1 MALTP
6 RVSPPIINFVAQ
18 LDSPIKEERKT
29 MNQHNN
35 KINTDLKQ
43 AGILVVDDELANVRL
58 LEKILSTMGY
68 RNVVCT
74 QDPLQVAS
82 LYKEYN
88 SDLILLDIDMPILDG
103 YGVMEQLNELT
114 ENHPPA
120 ILVLTAQHTQSFRQ
134 RALDS
139 GARDYV
145 TKPFD
150 ANELLSRIHNLLEV
164 KMAHKFMRY
173 QNEILEQKVRD
184 RTQAIHDTRLQVVR
198 CLGRAA
204 EYRDEETGLHIIRMS
219 KMAVVIA
226 KAAGMNDEQCDLLLN
241 AAPMHD
247 IGKIGIPDQ
256 ILLKPG
262 KFEPDE
268 WKLMQTHAQIGA
280 DILSG
285 DDSDL
290 MSIAH
295 DIAISHHEKWNGKG
309 YPNRLEGEAIPLV
322 GRVTALADVFDALTS
337 VRPYK
342 TAWPVEK
349 AVDLIKEE
357 RGQHFDPGL
366 VDLFLENLSEIIDI
380 KEKYA
385 EPGN

>member
-1 MALTP
+1 MGE
-6 RVSPPIINFVAQ
+6 IN
-18 LDSPIKEERKT
+18 DE
-29 MNQHNN
+29 
-35 KINTDLKQ
+35 INTDPKK
-43 AGILVVDDELANVRL
+43 AGILVVDDEAANVKL
-58 LEKILSTMGY
+58 LEKMLATVEY
-68 RNVVCT
+68 NNVVST
-74 QDPLQVAS
+74 QDPTQVVS
-82 LYKEYN
+82 LYQKHN
-88 SDLILLDIDMPILDG
+88 FDLILLDLDMPKLDG
-103 YGVMEQLNELT
+103 YGVMEQLNTLT
-114 ENHPPA
+114 NKCPPP
-120 ILVLTAQHTQSFRQ
+120 ILVLTAQHMQSYRQ

-150 ANELLSRIHNLLEV
+150 ADELLSRVRNLLEV
-164 KMAHKFMRY
+164 QMAHKYMRH
-173 QNEILEQKVRD
+173 QNEILEQKVKE

-198 CLGRAA
+198 RLGIAA

-226 KAAGMNDEQCDLLLN
+226 KAAGLDDEQCDLLLN

-247 IGKIGIPDQ
+247 VGKIGIPDK

-268 WKLMQTHAQIGA
+268 WVIMQTHAQIGA

-285 DDSDL
+285 DNSDL
-290 MSIAH
+290 MIMAH

-309 YPNRLEGEAIPLV
+309 YPNGLEGEAIPLS
-322 GRVTALADVFDALTS
+322 GRITAIADVFDALTS

-342 TAWPVEK
+342 KAWSVEK

-357 RGQHFDPGL
+357 SGQHFDPKL
-366 VDLFLENLSEIIDI
+366 VEAFLEKLPEIIGI

-385 EPGN
+385 EPDGG